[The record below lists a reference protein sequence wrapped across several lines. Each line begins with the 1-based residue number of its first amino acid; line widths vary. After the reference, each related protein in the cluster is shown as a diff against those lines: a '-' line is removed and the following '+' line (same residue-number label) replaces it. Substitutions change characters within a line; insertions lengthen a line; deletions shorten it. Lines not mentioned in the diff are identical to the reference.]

1 MRKSHE
7 NQNNC
12 FDDSLCIL
20 GLAVSFAAENPN
32 MGTWKLN
39 EPKSMFSPGPPKNT
53 TTIVYEAAGASVKAT
68 KDGTSSDG
76 KTVHTAWTG
85 KFAGKDYSVTGSAD
99 TDSREYTQ
107 VNAHST
113 TFANK
118 KDGKVTLCGK
128 IVVVADGKSRAAT
141 VSGTDSSGKKVTSTA
156 VYDRQ

>member
-1 MRKSHE
+1 MVVPLP
-7 NQNNC
+7 C
-12 FDDSLCIL
+12 GL
-20 GLAVSFAAENPN
+20 GPECLLPKNGLSVSFAAENPN
-32 MGTWKLN
+32 LGTWKLN
-39 EPKSMFSPGPPKNT
+39 EAKSMFSPGPPKKT
-53 TTIVYEAAGASVKAT
+53 TTIVNEAAGASVKVT
-68 KDGTSSDG
+68 TDGTSSDG
-76 KTVHTAWTG
+76 KTVHTEWTG

-118 KDGKVTLCGK
+118 KDGKVTLSGK